1 MSSRTGAWPTAPAGT
16 NGWVRFLSSAWL
28 LTGAVVAEVT
38 GTLALRGSDGFTR
51 WLPTTV
57 TLIGYSL
64 SLWLFSL
71 LLARGR
77 MALGTAYATLPGVG
91 LAAATVAS
99 VWLFD
104 DPLTVVQLL
113 GVGVLTAGVLV
124 LQTDDRKEAS

>member
-1 MSSRTGAWPTAPAGT
+1 MRPS
-16 NGWVRFLSSAWL
+16 SSAL
-28 LTGAVVAEVT
+28 LLIGAVATEVA
-38 GTLALRGSDGFTR
+38 GTLALRVSDGFTR
-51 WLPTTV
+51 WLPTTA
-57 TLIGYSL
+57 TLVGYGV

-77 MALGTAYATLPGVG
+77 TALGTAYATLTGVG

-113 GVGVLTAGVLV
+113 GMGVLAAGVLV
-124 LQTDDRKEAS
+124 LQTGSRAETP